1 MAGMIGSRLV
11 PTVCSRFSSSNKS
24 KALTSVKTRM
34 YEGTVSSIIEV
45 YDGACAV
52 SQNANQVKSR
62 YPIAGKDVT
71 LHLTL
76 SSG

>member
-1 MAGMIGSRLV
+1 
-11 PTVCSRFSSSNKS
+11 
-24 KALTSVKTRM
+24 M